1 MTEWSAGNE
10 REEEVHLTLTGPDVL
25 PGWHVFA
32 HQKENSYDAMQ
43 VDISQKIQGSVIDPP
58 KAKKPVGY
66 SRYHPV
72 KIHPTAKLNGL
83 DQILWT
89 PVGFTVPI

>member
-1 MTEWSAGNE
+1 
-10 REEEVHLTLTGPDVL
+10 
-25 PGWHVFA
+25 
-32 HQKENSYDAMQ
+32 MQ

-83 DQILWT
+83 DQLLWT